1 MTIKHEIP
9 ALKQVQQMLK
19 ANQASIN
26 GELEELNRQ
35 WYALRDNYEGEG
47 AENTEGMVMDLG
59 SWLEEY
65 TNKLFEFETRLQQRI
80 QHLENLKPE
89 D

>member
-35 WYALRDNYEGEG
+35 WYALRDKANIHL
-47 AENTEGMVMDLG
+47 AEVNIMRCCAREL
-59 SWLEEY
+59 L
-65 TNKLFEFETRLQQRI
+65 N
-80 QHLENLKPE
+80 PAA
-89 D
+89 